1 MGIERNEWQIKK
13 RWKKGSEFWNWI
25 WYKTQNPPKARH
37 KIHQKEGAS
46 SRKMKV
52 IQLENEPL
60 LPTPYRIKR
69 VIVLEGQ
76 LLERQLQKNIKDKML
91 SRNKH

>member
-1 MGIERNEWQIKK
+1 MDFEIE
-13 RWKKGSEFWNWI
+13 
-25 WYKTQNPPKARH
+25 YDTRH
-37 KIHQKEGAS
+37 KIHQREGAS

-69 VIVLEGQ
+69 VIVLEVQ

>member
-1 MGIERNEWQIKK
+1 
-13 RWKKGSEFWNWI
+13 
-25 WYKTQNPPKARH
+25 
-37 KIHQKEGAS
+37 
-46 SRKMKV
+46 MKV